1 MAAAKTKSDN
11 TDAVISSAAAA
22 LVKATA
28 NIQEAFKSV
37 DGLTETAE
45 TLTRDIAG
53 KKAEIESLTEVY
65 QTKYRQSEV
74 DFNLKLAE
82 KKDVTVNEYLKSVGK
97 EAVESAA
104 YKALQTDLAKAI
116 SERDT
121 EVKRAVAI
129 ENSRLT
135 RDFNSEKALLESQF
149 QTSTVKQV
157 AQIESLQKENASLT
171 AQVAQLFQQIDAER
185 AAGIERAKASAIGS
199 VNVGTPNN
207 R

>member
-11 TDAVISSAAAA
+11 TDVVISFAAAA

-28 NIQEAFKSV
+28 SIQEAFKSI
-37 DGLTETAE
+37 DGLNETAE
-45 TLTRDIAG
+45 ALTRDIAA
-53 KKAEIESLTEVY
+53 KKAEVASLTEQY
-65 QTKYRQSEV
+65 QTKYRQAEV

-82 KKDVTVNEYLKSVGK
+82 KKDATVAEYLKSVGK

-104 YKALQTDLAKAI
+104 YRALQTDLAKSI

-135 RDFNSEKALLESQF
+135 RDFASEKALLESQF

-157 AQIESLQKENASLT
+157 AQIEALQKENTSLT
-171 AQVAQLFQQIDAER
+171 AQVAQLFKQIDAER